1 MVVGDSE
8 ENMTVETSL
17 ATSGTSVIRI
27 VVNDLIEDTHY
38 MYYVVA
44 TNQFGS
50 SNQSTSIRIGMTC
63 D

>member
-1 MVVGDSE
+1 MVVEDSE
-8 ENMTVETSL
+8 ENMTVETAL
-17 ATSGTSVIRI
+17 ATGSVIRI
-27 VVNDLIEDTHY
+27 VVNDLMEDTHY

-44 TNQFGS
+44 TNQFGR